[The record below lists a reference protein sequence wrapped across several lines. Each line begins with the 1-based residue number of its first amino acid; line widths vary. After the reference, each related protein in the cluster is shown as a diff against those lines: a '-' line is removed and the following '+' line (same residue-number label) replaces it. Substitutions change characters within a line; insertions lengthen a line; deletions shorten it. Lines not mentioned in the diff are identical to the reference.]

1 MEMGAPVVRICE
13 TIADLRTTLHQLR
26 HDFSEQTQQP
36 ARVGFVP
43 TMGYLHQGHASLLK
57 QARATCDIVV
67 LSIFVNPLQFAA
79 GEDLDIYPRDAEA
92 DIRLATANGVD
103 LVWMPTVDQ
112 LYPNGNPLTMIRVS
126 QVTERLCGASRPGH
140 FEGVATVVSKLF
152 HLVQPDQAFF
162 GLKDA
167 QQVAVI
173 EQMVADL
180 NIPVEIVACPT
191 VREQDGLALSSRNV
205 YLNDEERHAATIL
218 NRSLSRIDQRLI
230 DQPNLTFTQLAT
242 TIRDEI
248 AQESLARIDYVE
260 CLHYPT
266 FAPIDELQCTTWLAQ
281 PNRRVLVAVAVYFGR
296 TRLIDNRLLGGGH
309 RV

>member
-1 MEMGAPVVRICE
+1 VKVCE
-13 TIADLRTTLHQLR
+13 TIADLRTTLEELR
-26 HDFSEQTQQP
+26 LDYFRKTQQQP
-36 ARVGFVP
+36 RIGFVP

-57 QARATCDIVV
+57 QARSSCDLVV

-79 GEDLDIYPRDAEA
+79 GEDLDIYPRDPDA
-92 DIRLATANGVD
+92 DIRLAATHDVD
-103 LVWMPTVDQ
+103 LVWMPMVAQ
-112 LYPNGNPLTMIRVS
+112 LYPNGNPLTMVRVS

-140 FEGVATVVSKLF
+140 FDGVATVVSKLF

-191 VREQDGLALSSRNV
+191 VREQDGIALSSRNV
-205 YLNDEERHAATIL
+205 YLNEQERRAATVL
-218 NRSLSRIDQRLI
+218 HRSLSQIDEWLI
-230 DQPNLTFTQLAT
+230 DQPHLTFSQLSTAV
-242 TIRDEI
+242 RNAI
-248 AQESLARIDYVE
+248 AEEPLARIDYVE

-266 FAPIDELQCTTWLAQ
+266 FAPIDELSCTTLLEQ
-281 PNRRVLVAVAVYFGR
+281 EENRVLVAVAVYFGR
-296 TRLIDNRLLGGGH
+296 TRLIDNRLIGGGH